1 MELLPDFAR
10 LVNLGL
16 LLLIPLFLIYKKAGF
31 SPYWSFLVFMPLG
44 LLLIFIHLAF
54 FDWPNAKEIEGDA
67 ES

>member
-1 MELLPDFAR
+1 MMELLPDFAR

-44 LLLIFIHLAF
+44 LLLIFIHLSF
-54 FDWPNAKEIEGDA
+54 FDWPNAKEIGGDA
-67 ES
+67 